1 MLTNVACLALR
12 RLSVFSLSH
21 KKLSHDEFDEHTS
34 ALNALGEET
43 NAASDAGDVDAVRVM
58 LAECLPHELALL
70 C

>member
-1 MLTNVACLALR
+1 
-12 RLSVFSLSH
+12 VFSLSH